1 MLSSFFGRF
10 GKKKSKNQGL
20 FGGDGTVNA
29 MPLIEPMISEEGA
42 EGHEEEQ
49 TFAPQVQKLVKNTA
63 KDKGNKK
70 QKGPKDFEEM
80 DMSRNFEVDG
90 KKEFAEIYG
99 SALVGRKQN
108 FLIVIFAMFIAGISL
123 FYAMT
128 IASNKVAIPWFV
140 EVNKHTGELTKPVQ
154 ITSLTPNQAVIQS
167 QLAKFTEKCFVIDPK
182 LSLVFQRECAQM
194 ATGKAVEQLRAF
206 RIEHDIIAR
215 VRKGEDYR
223 FAKAKS
229 VDTTQKGVAFI
240 HLATQDLLPDGTR
253 SPEKSYRIRLDYKFI
268 PPKDQ
273 LALIENPLGLFVS
286 MFNPVLER

>member
-1 MLSSFFGRF
+1 MLSSVFSRF
-10 GKKKSKNQGL
+10 SKKKKSNNQGI
-20 FGGDGTVNA
+20 FGGDGAANA
-29 MPLIEPMISEEGA
+29 MPLIEPMVDVGDVDGDVYSS
-42 EGHEEEQ
+42 
-49 TFAPQVQKLVKNTA
+49 QVKKVEKPAA
-63 KDKGNKK
+63 KPKSGKK
-70 QKGPKDFEEM
+70 DKGPKDFEDM
-80 DMSRNFEVDG
+80 DMSNNFAVDG

-108 FLIVIFAMFIAGISL
+108 FLIVIAAMIITGVAL

-140 EVNKHTGELTKPVQ
+140 EVNKHTGELSKPVQ
-154 ITSLTPNQAVIQS
+154 ITSLTPSQAVIQS
-167 QLAKFTEKCFVIDPK
+167 QLAKFAEKCFVIDPK
-182 LSLVFQRECAQM
+182 LSLMYQRECAQM
-194 ATGKAVEQLRAF
+194 ATGKAVEQLRSF

-215 VRKGEDYR
+215 IRKGEDYR

-253 SPEKSYRIRLDYKFI
+253 SQEKNYRIRLDYKFI

>member
-1 MLSSFFGRF
+1 MLSSVFSRF
-10 GKKKSKNQGL
+10 SKKKKSNNQGI
-20 FGGDGTVNA
+20 FGGDGAANA
-29 MPLIEPMISEEGA
+29 MPLIEPMVDVGDVDGDVYSS
-42 EGHEEEQ
+42 
-49 TFAPQVQKLVKNTA
+49 QVKKVEKPAA
-63 KDKGNKK
+63 KPKSGKK
-70 QKGPKDFEEM
+70 DKGPKDFEDM
-80 DMSRNFEVDG
+80 DMSNNFAVDG

-108 FLIVIFAMFIAGISL
+108 FLIVIAAMIITGVAL

-140 EVNKHTGELTKPVQ
+140 EVNKHTGELSKPVQ
-154 ITSLTPNQAVIQS
+154 ITSLTPSQAVIQS
-167 QLAKFTEKCFVIDPK
+167 QLAKFAELCFVIDPK
-182 LSLVFQRECAQM
+182 LSLMYQRECAQM
-194 ATGKAVEQLRAF
+194 ATGKAVEQLRSF

-215 VRKGEDYR
+215 IRKGEDYR

-253 SPEKSYRIRLDYKFI
+253 SQEKNYRIRLDYKFI